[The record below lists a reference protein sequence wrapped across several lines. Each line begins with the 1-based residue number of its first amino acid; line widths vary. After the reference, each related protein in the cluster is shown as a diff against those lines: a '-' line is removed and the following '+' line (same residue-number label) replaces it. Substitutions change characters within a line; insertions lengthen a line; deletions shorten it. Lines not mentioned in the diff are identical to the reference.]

1 MSRASAILICITA
14 FSFKLAFL
22 SAQTAE
28 MQYADQL
35 FLQQQTNAALK
46 EYLRAYY
53 LDQNNTNP
61 KVCGKIARCFLLNGD
76 DENAL
81 KYLDLYFFKLPNNDA
96 RRNEVRF
103 EKQKIFLVREEY
115 QRALVEVLQVT
126 KRLETDLDRFYFMAA
141 INYFF
146 TDQYDKGKSYVDKL
160 SYSSHIDSLAV
171 ASILKDLEK
180 NSKKN
185 PNTARWMS
193 AIVPGTGQMA
203 NGEIKDGLNSM
214 ALYVLFGLLYIDLI
228 PDIGL
233 ADATLSVG
241 PWITRYYLGGLSNA
255 VRAAKNNKLNKRQ
268 RGIQKLIDEIE
279 KARRQKVSA
288 G

>member
-1 MSRASAILICITA
+1 MSRASAILIYITA
-14 FSFKLAFL
+14 FSFWLGTL
-22 SAQTAE
+22 SAQSPE
-28 MQYADQL
+28 LQYADHL
-35 FLQQQTNAALK
+35 FLQEQTDAALK

-53 LDQNNTNP
+53 LDQNNANP
-61 KVCGKIARCFLLNGD
+61 EVCGKIARCFLLKGD

-81 KYLDLYFFKLPNNDA
+81 KYLDLYFFKLPNFDA

-103 EKQKIFLVREEY
+103 EKQKIFLAKEEY
-115 QRALVEVLQVT
+115 QRALVEILQVT
-126 KRLETDLDRFYFMAA
+126 KRLEPNLARFYFMAA

-146 TDQYDKGKSYVDKL
+146 TDQYDKGLSYVNKL
-160 SYSSHIDSLAV
+160 SYSQNLDSVAV
-171 ASILKDLEK
+171 SRIIKDLEK

-185 PNTARWMS
+185 PSTARWMS
-193 AIVPGTGQMA
+193 AILPGTGQIA
-203 NGEIKDGLNSM
+203 NGEVKDGLNSM

-255 VRAAKNNKLNKRQ
+255 VKASKNNKLNKRQ
-268 RGIQKLIDEIE
+268 RGVQQLINEIE
-279 KARRQKVSA
+279 KARNQKTS
-288 G
+288 GG